1 MRGHP
6 FRIQPW
12 ADQATRRQAVLE
24 IRRLIE
30 AGRYHVPAGEV
41 ADALLFEV
49 VFEDPDSSSCGGLDA
64 DAN

>member
-1 MRGHP
+1 
-6 FRIQPW
+6 
-12 ADQATRRQAVLE
+12 VLE

-41 ADALLFEV
+41 ADAFLSEA
-49 VFEDPDSSSCGGLDA
+49 VFEDPDSSSCGGSDA